1 MDFNLESKIKNLKM
15 ILNSMNKV
23 LVAFSGGVD
32 STFLLKLAK
41 ESLGE
46 KGVIAVTVTS
56 PLYPLREVE
65 FAKKLA
71 REIGVRHILV
81 ESNELQIEGFSKN
94 PPHRCYLCKKELFSI
109 LRKVAQHEG
118 IAHIVEGS
126 TLDDEKD
133 FRPGGMAIKELG
145 VRSPLKEAHFSKNEV
160 REASRELGLSNWNKP
175 SFACL
180 ASRFPYHYEMTE
192 EELKRVNE
200 AEEFLMGLGFT
211 QVRVRH
217 YKELARI
224 EIYPEE
230 FERLIEKSIREKV
243 VSHFKNIGYKYV
255 TLDLQGFRSGSMN
268 EVLR

>member
-1 MDFNLESKIKNLKM
+1 MDFNLESKIKNLET
-15 ILNSMNKV
+15 ILKPMNKV

-46 KGVIAVTVTS
+46 KGVIAVTATS
-56 PLYPLREVE
+56 PLYPSREVE
-65 FAKKLA
+65 FAKRIAK
-71 REIGVRHILV
+71 EIGVRHILV

-94 PPHRCYLCKKELFSI
+94 PPHRCYLCKKELFGK
-109 LRKVAQHEG
+109 LRRVAQDEK
-118 IAHIVEGS
+118 IVHIVEGS

-133 FRPGGMAIKELG
+133 HRPGRMAIKELEI
-145 VRSPLKEAHFSKNEV
+145 RSPLREASFSKEEV
-160 REASRELGLSNWNKP
+160 RKASRELGLSTWDKP

-180 ASRFPYHYEMTE
+180 ASRFPYHCEITE
-192 EELKRVNE
+192 EELRKVNE
-200 AEEFLMGLGFT
+200 AEEFLMGLGFK

-224 EIYPEE
+224 ELYPEE
-230 FERLIEKSIREKV
+230 ITRLIEESIREKV

-268 EVLR
+268 EVL